1 MPVGMAADQYAVGR
15 RIGTERGRH
24 RKAHDLGEPGH
35 PGQLAHDP
43 RQRHVPAPR
52 LHQPSKEG
60 SDAHDGE
67 QASEGFHLGED
78 FFRRGERRV
87 PLHAGGRGIHLCRP
101 GGSHGV
107 FAHIRV
113 HRLTDGS
120 GPVHPACGGACA
132 VLFRLRA
139 HHVGF
144 RHVQRKPAGSDDSQN
159 EPQDAARA
167 PPRRRKRAASA
178 FHCFLTMMSDRY
190 SSGRSATAS
199 RSVRRVCP
207 SIARCSPYRISTFSS
222 RLRRSTSALRLR

>member
-1 MPVGMAADQYAVGR
+1 MTRASAMCQR
-15 RIGTERGRH
+15 RASISPP
-24 RKAHDLGEPGH
+24 RKAAMPTMANRR
-35 PGQLAHDP
+35 PKVFILAKIF
-43 RQRHVPAPR
+43 
-52 LHQPSKEG
+52 S
-60 SDAHDGE
+60 
-67 QASEGFHLGED
+67 
-78 FFRRGERRV
+78 
-87 PLHAGGRGIHLCRP
+87 AGVSGACRFGRGCRSVHLCRP

-113 HRLTDGS
+113 HSLTDGS
-120 GPVHPACGGACA
+120 GPVHPACGGARA
-132 VLFRLRA
+132 VLFRLLA

-199 RSVRRVCP
+199 RFVRG
-207 SIARCSPYRISTFSS
+207 
-222 RLRRSTSALRLR
+222 SAPPLPDVRKT